1 MLFQTYS
8 DCRIFDDDDDDDG
21 IDDDN
26 DDGNDD
32 YYYYD
37 DDDDDDDNDDGNADD
52 DDCNLS
58 IVESVGSEE
67 KWGLEIPLE
76 CEFRRPHF
84 PQRFPSIIT
93 IKFIKGSHHDHHQ
106 NYDDDIHY
114 QGMIC
119 GYFPPQKIIHFGK
132 R

>member
-1 MLFQTYS
+1 MRDDDGYNGNVLTS
-8 DCRIFDDDDDDDG
+8 NDDDDDDG

-37 DDDDDDDNDDGNADD
+37 DDDGNADD

-84 PQRFPSIIT
+84 PQRSPSIII
-93 IKFIKGSHHDHHQ
+93 IKIIKGCHHDHHQ
-106 NYDDDIHY
+106 NYDD
-114 QGMIC
+114 
-119 GYFPPQKIIHFGK
+119 
-132 R
+132 